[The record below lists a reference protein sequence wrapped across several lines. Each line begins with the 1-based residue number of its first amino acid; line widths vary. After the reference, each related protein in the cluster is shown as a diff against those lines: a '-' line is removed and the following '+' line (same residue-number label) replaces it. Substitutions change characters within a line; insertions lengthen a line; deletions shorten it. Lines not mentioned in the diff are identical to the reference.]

1 MTTAIS
7 ILSGCASTTL
17 IHSKP
22 EGAKVYID
30 NLSQGTTPLE
40 YADTAI
46 AGTEKPIRL
55 EKDGYENL
63 ETVIR
68 KDKFQVGP
76 MIGGILILFPFVW
89 ILGYPETYEFELEPE
104 KAHYRPIRRLPGE
117 SIKPHGARRESGSS
131 ESGSR
136 FRPSLPNTDVYGTA
150 ASIRLYDMKRSR

>member
-1 MTTAIS
+1 LTTAIS

-55 EKDGYENL
+55 EKDGYEKL

-104 KAHYRPIRRLPGE
+104 KAR
-117 SIKPHGARRESGSS
+117 
-131 ESGSR
+131 
-136 FRPSLPNTDVYGTA
+136 
-150 ASIRLYDMKRSR
+150 